1 MFAFLSTHDLLL
13 VAVIVF
19 LVGAV
24 VYAWQKALA
33 PFLVAV
39 GLALFACAFLVGT

>member
-1 MFAFLSTHDLLL
+1 MLAFLSTHDLLL
-13 VAVIVF
+13 IAVIIF

-33 PFLVAV
+33 PFLVSV
-39 GLALFACAFLVGT
+39 GLALFAWAFLVAT